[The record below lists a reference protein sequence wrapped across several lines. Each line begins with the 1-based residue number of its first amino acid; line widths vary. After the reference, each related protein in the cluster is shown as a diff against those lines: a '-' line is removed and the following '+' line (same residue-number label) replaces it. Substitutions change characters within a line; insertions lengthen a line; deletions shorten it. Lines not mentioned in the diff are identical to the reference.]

1 MSEQT
6 NREEPLI
13 KLFETTKDE
22 DKDKGVRAY
31 QMIIGGG
38 IVALATSRQLTRP
51 GVAQTAHD
59 NPKDERYETVS
70 VMAERPSAGT
80 SKRSAHMTL
89 EFTPPLASDIE
100 RKNVIGHLAIVTIAT
115 LENTPVAASITDLP
129 AEVEPESTQE

>member
-38 IVALATSRQLTRP
+38 IVALATSRP

-89 EFTPPLASDIE
+89 EFTPPLGSDIE
-100 RKNVIGHLAIVTIAT
+100 RKNVIGHLAIMTIAT
-115 LENTPVAASITDLP
+115 LENAPVAASITDLP